1 MEKQMNKQI
10 EALLVER
17 AGYVARKL
25 PKRIESVDAA
35 LRELGFD
42 HKYRTPEKDV
52 EVAVQELKTE
62 TASLN
67 RGKKKKE

>member
-1 MEKQMNKQI
+1 MNKNI

-17 AGYVARKL
+17 ASYVRRNL
-25 PKRIESVDAA
+25 PKRIEAVDEA

-42 HKYRTPEKDV
+42 HKYMTTEPVIETATK
-52 EVAVQELKTE
+52 ETSTE
-62 TASLN
+62 TTSLN

>member
-1 MEKQMNKQI
+1 MNKNI

-17 AGYVARKL
+17 AGYVRRNL

-35 LRELGFD
+35 LRELGFE
-42 HKYRTPEKDV
+42 HKYLTPEPV
-52 EVAVQELKTE
+52 IETAVKEISTE
-62 TASLN
+62 TTSLN

>member
-1 MEKQMNKQI
+1 MNKQI
-10 EALLVER
+10 EALLQER

-42 HKYRTPEKDV
+42 HKYMT
-52 EVAVQELKTE
+52 EVE
-62 TASLN
+62 TASVEPEVERSVLK
-67 RGKKKKE
+67 RGKKKKV

>member
-1 MEKQMNKQI
+1 MNKQI

-42 HKYRTPEKDV
+42 HKYMTPETDV